1 MNMQMLMKQAQK
13 MQKDME
19 KSKEEVSK
27 MTFTSKQP
35 LVEVTVN
42 GNKEVTNIKI
52 NEEFQLDDIEVLQD
66 MLLIALNDAIGQA
79 TKEMESK
86 LGNLSSKNVI
96 KKLTS
101 IDSLTK

>member
-42 GNKEVTNIKI
+42 GDKKVTNIKI
-52 NEEFQLDDIEVLQD
+52 SDEVTTDDIEILQD
-66 MLLIALNDAIGQA
+66 MILIAINDAIGQA
-79 TKEMESK
+79 TKAMEDK
-86 LGNLSSKNVI
+86 MGNLSSG
-96 KKLTS
+96 LAG
-101 IDSLTK
+101 LL